1 MKATTS
7 ARGCGF
13 FHFQPINSRYL
24 CRSMKQIKC
33 PSCTQWYG
41 VDPAGDKYDY
51 SCSSC
56 DAPYAVK
63 SEAQL
68 VREEGMKNPV
78 SKPPLTWKRFGEM
91 HWFLVI
97 LNNIGFIIQT
107 ILFMIG
113 TLIGILV
120 APL

>member
-1 MKATTS
+1 
-7 ARGCGF
+7 
-13 FHFQPINSRYL
+13 
-24 CRSMKQIKC
+24 MKQVKC
-33 PSCTQWYG
+33 PFCTTWYA
-41 VDPAGDKYDY
+41 VDVLQDTY
-51 SCSSC
+51 SHVCSNC
-56 DAPYAVK
+56 NAPYAIK
-63 SEAQL
+63 SEQQKAH
-68 VREEGMKNPV
+68 EEGMKEPV

-97 LNNIGFIIQT
+97 LNNIGFVIQT